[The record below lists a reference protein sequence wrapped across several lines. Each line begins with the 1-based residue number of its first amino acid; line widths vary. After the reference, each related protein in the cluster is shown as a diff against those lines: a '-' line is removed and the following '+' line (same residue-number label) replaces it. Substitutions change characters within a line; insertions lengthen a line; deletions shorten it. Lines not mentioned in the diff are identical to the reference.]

1 MSFSLFTVNNN
12 ALEMS
17 PAKIK
22 DYLSAELGV
31 SEAQAKNTKILA
43 IMDNP
48 STEIG
53 KYDTAMDN
61 LIKKGAVHYKTD
73 YDKLVSLGISDERAQ
88 RFAKQKA
95 AAFINS
101 EKEILDFEY
110 PLMSDINVLASA
122 TAKTSI
128 NITKSTQRGIG
139 KKKKKGQN

>member
-12 ALEMS
+12 SLEMS

-48 STEIG
+48 STEIT

-61 LIKKGAVHYKTD
+61 LVKKGATHYKID
-73 YDKLVSLGISDERAQ
+73 YEKLISLGVSDEKAQ
-88 RFAKQKA
+88 NIAKQKA

-101 EKEILDFEY
+101 EKDILDFEY
-110 PLMSDINVLASA
+110 LS
-122 TAKTSI
+122 
-128 NITKSTQRGIG
+128 
-139 KKKKKGQN
+139 

>member
-1 MSFSLFTVNNN
+1 MSFSLFAVNGN

-31 SEAQAKNTKILA
+31 SEAKTKNTKILK
-43 IMDNP
+43 IMADP
-48 STEIG
+48 AAEIT
-53 KYDTAMDN
+53 KYDDAMSE
-61 LIKKGAVHYKTD
+61 LIKKGAVHYKAD
-73 YDKLVSLGISDERAQ
+73 YEKLLSLGLPDDRAQ

-95 AAFINS
+95 SAFINS

-122 TAKTSI
+122 TAKTPI
-128 NITKSTQRGIG
+128 HITKSTQRGIG
-139 KKKKKGQN
+139 KKAKKEKN